1 MQRIILCTSE
11 EKFLSVSFAVVRI
24 FLLSFVAGMRTA
36 RPCSRNLN
44 RKTDMEQLNRI
55 ELRGTVGSVRL
66 QTFSDNMVARLTLAT
81 NFAYKDKEG
90 AATID
95 TSWHSILAR
104 EGRNIHDLDKI
115 TRGTR
120 LYVQGRLRYQKYVG
134 NDGIERTSADIVASR
149 VVILDGDEPLQYEM

>member
-1 MQRIILCTSE
+1 MRKIL
-11 EKFLSVSFAVVRI
+11 LYFA
-24 FLLSFVAGMRTA
+24 AGMRTA

-44 RKTDMEQLNRI
+44 RKTYMEQLNRI
-55 ELRGTVGSVRL
+55 ELRGTVGSIRL

-115 TRGTR
+115 TRGTK
-120 LYVQGRLRYQKYVG
+120 LYVQGRLRYQKYTG
-134 NDGIERTSADIVASR
+134 NDGVERTSADIVASR
-149 VVILDGDEPLQYEM
+149 LVILDGDESLQYEM